1 MSFDYFYGPESE
13 SYSFCRIPKVLITDP
28 YFKCLSTDAKLLYG
42 LLLDRMSLSARNGW
56 RDDADRVYIY
66 YTLDEIQDG
75 LNCGHG
81 KAVKLLAELDSAK
94 GIGLIERVRQGL
106 GKPDRIYVKQFIPHE
121 GDNRARPPR
130 PKNGKPE
137 VRKPNVQ
144 TSENRTSR
152 VPNTEPADFRK
163 ADGSNNYNNQTNLNQ
178 TYMSYTDPSIYPSPW
193 YAGAGTMERWKVR
206 ERLKEW
212 LEYDILM
219 EMYHGDPN
227 IDSMIEVIIDVLR
240 SDAPTERINNANIP
254 IEDVQDRLRRLER
267 GHIEYAIDSIQKT
280 KSEISNMRG
289 YLLTTLYNAQPLA
302 DSHVA
307 AQVRHDFG

>member
-1 MSFDYFYGPESE
+1 MSFEYFYGPESE
-13 SYSFCRIPKVLITDP
+13 SYSFCRIPKVLIIDP

-42 LLLDRMSLSARNGW
+42 LFLDRMSLSARNGW

-66 YTLDEIQDG
+66 YTLNEIQDD

-106 GKPDRIYVKQFIPHE
+106 GKPDRIYVKQFIPRE
-121 GDNRARPPR
+121 GDNCARPPR

-137 VRKPNVQ
+137 VRKSNVQ
-144 TSENRTSR
+144 TSEKRTSR
-152 VPNTEPADFRK
+152 VPNTELADFRK
-163 ADGSNNYNNQTNLNQ
+163 PDGSNNYNNQTNLNQ
-178 TYMSYTDPSIYPSPW
+178 TYMSNTDPSFYPSPW

-219 EMYHGDPN
+219 ELYHGDPN

-254 IEDVQDRLRRLER
+254 IKDVQDRLRRLER

-302 DSHVA
+302 DSHIA

>member
-1 MSFDYFYGPESE
+1 MS
-13 SYSFCRIPKVLITDP
+13 
-28 YFKCLSTDAKLLYG
+28 
-42 LLLDRMSLSARNGW
+42 N
-56 RDDADRVYIY
+56 
-66 YTLDEIQDG
+66 
-75 LNCGHG
+75 
-81 KAVKLLAELDSAK
+81 
-94 GIGLIERVRQGL
+94 
-106 GKPDRIYVKQFIPHE
+106 
-121 GDNRARPPR
+121 
-130 PKNGKPE
+130 
-137 VRKPNVQ
+137 
-144 TSENRTSR
+144 
-152 VPNTEPADFRK
+152 
-163 ADGSNNYNNQTNLNQ
+163 
-178 TYMSYTDPSIYPSPW
+178 TDPSFYPSPW

-219 EMYHGDPN
+219 ELYHGDPN

-302 DSHVA
+302 DSHIA